1 MDWETMALFG
11 LALLLIAGKL
21 IQLIF
26 EGWDAL
32 DALEEAEWLREEEEA
47 ERKRKEARYSK

>member
-32 DALEEAEWLREEEEA
+32 DALEEAEWRREEEEA